1 MLFRKI
7 LVCDDAA
14 TDRANLERVLAAA
27 GYEVTC
33 VDSGAAAV
41 ERARADRPDLIFMD
55 VNMDGMDGFAATRA
69 LQKDPLTVKVPIVM
83 VTSKN
88 QKADHLWAR
97 MQGARGFVAKP
108 YRDAQIIEQIILLEV
123 AAGAA

>member
-1 MLFRKI
+1 MPIRKI
-7 LVCDDAA
+7 LVCDDGA
-14 TDRANLERVLAAA
+14 TDRANLERVLVAA

-33 VDSGAAAV
+33 VDSGGAAV
-41 ERARADRPDLIFMD
+41 ERAHAERPDLIFMD

-69 LQKDPLTVKVPIVM
+69 LQKDPSTVNVPIVM